1 MKEYTRTKKIKAI
14 QWMGNNRN
22 EIEASL
28 GDIYYTREEFAP
40 FGGNT
45 LTIYTMGVT
54 TLKIVGN
61 SDWIVMDSSDFCGIS
76 VVSNEIF
83 KKNLVL

>member
-40 FGGNT
+40 FGGK
-45 LTIYTMGVT
+45 L
-54 TLKIVGN
+54 
-61 SDWIVMDSSDFCGIS
+61 
-76 VVSNEIF
+76 
-83 KKNLVL
+83 